1 MTRPYRRRGFASR
14 LGRLRDEDGL
24 TMIEVLVAAS
34 VLLIGLVGAFEGI
47 ISSNRAVTAGERYA
61 AMEQVG
67 EQALQAAQSLPY
79 ASIADSS
86 APTQT
91 STTNTTNPTSY
102 LSANCTGGS
111 CYQWNP
117 SSSSSIEPLA
127 VSTTNGKVAPGPTSV
142 VVPSPTTGCTTT
154 ATTNCQ
160 MTFSVY
166 TFVTDSTDAVCSQ
179 SGVTCPSTT
188 SYKRI
193 TVAVVN
199 AGTGAPFDPL
209 YLSAF
214 VGYDA
219 GGSSNPLT
227 SGSTTCL
234 DGTTSVPCVK

>member
-1 MTRPYRRRGFASR
+1 
-14 LGRLRDEDGL
+14 
-24 TMIEVLVAAS
+24 MIEVLVAAA
-34 VLLIGLVGAFEGI
+34 VLLIGLVGAFEAI

-61 AMEQVG
+61 AMAQVG
-67 EQALQAAQSLPY
+67 EQTLQSAESLPY

-86 APTQT
+86 APTRT
-91 STTNTTNPTSY
+91 ATTNTDNPTYY
-102 LSANCTGGS
+102 LTTSCTSGG

-117 SSSSSIEPLA
+117 ASSSSVEPLA

-142 VVPSPTTGCTTT
+142 VVPSPSSSGCTTT
-154 ATTNCQ
+154 ATSNCQ
-160 MTFSVY
+160 MTFAVY
-166 TFVTDSTDAVCSQ
+166 TFITDSTDAVCSQ

-199 AGTGAPFDPL
+199 TGTGAPFNPL

-227 SGSTTCL
+227 SSSTTCL